1 MSIPFTIFTFTS
13 VFLLTRLV
21 SSQVLREQCL
31 GGTHGDNDEKTCTT
45 TTAAITQPIV
55 PPDCTL
61 VMAKSSL
68 DGFGIFTLMDRRRGS
83 PVVPGDIV
91 IQVPDIMNTV
101 GVEFF
106 QHNYWKSAYETGG
119 MNEGK
124 VVHSVT
130 PGVGMLTNSV
140 KGKSN
145 ILPYRVDRDDG
156 DCPRETCKAAGSFTQ
171 YHNYTWY
178 IHKDVV
184 AGQELLSPQT
194 EEWFQERSLWD
205 DDDNDHQDPPL
216 RSQEW
221 LRHHGTCLDN
231 LLPKSS
237 SISGRGAFASRFL
250 PKGSIVA
257 PVPVVPIF
265 DWEITLNT
273 IKVKESKQSETLEQQ
288 WQLLLN
294 YCFGHPQSSMVL
306 FPYSPIVNLINHHDT
321 PNVKLQWSVQQSNDS
336 WLRWRIPDLEDHAD
350 EPGLVLELVAL
361 RDLQPGDE
369 IVMDYGSDWKAA
381 WDNHHRATTAATPN
395 EPRKRSNGKKTTPM
409 YTPAHVMD
417 EVATKIRTS
426 AEQKEYPYPNNLRT
440 SCFYDYPDNK
450 NDTTTATNSDGGI
463 TTVPWNW
470 TRRVFDWTNLHPC
483 TILKRDETSSF
494 YTVQILR
501 NARQKGAYG
510 GNTQGDRVE
519 KKKSYHIV
527 SKVPRPAIRFT
538 DKVYTTDQHL
548 TDAFRHW
555 IGIPDE
561 IFPDAWRDERGS
573 DPSQ

>member
-1 MSIPFTIFTFTS
+1 MTTETRQSARTLMPFIVYALAGFL
-13 VFLLTRLV
+13 LLTRLV
-21 SSQVLREQCL
+21 SSQVLQDQCS
-31 GGTHGDNDEKTCTT
+31 GNNDHDKTTCTT
-45 TTAAITQPIV
+45 ATIRPIV
-55 PPDCTL
+55 PHDCSL

-68 DGFGIFTLMDRRRGS
+68 DGFGIFTLNDRRRAS
-83 PVVPGDIV
+83 PVLPGDIV
-91 IQVPDIMNTV
+91 IQIPDVMNTA
-101 GVEFF
+101 GVHFF
-106 QHNYWKSAYETGG
+106 KNNYWKSAYETGG

-140 KGKSN
+140 RGKSN

-171 YHNYTWY
+171 YHNYTWFF
-178 IHKDVV
+178 HKDLV

-205 DDDNDHQDPPL
+205 DDDNDHDDPPL

-231 LLPKSS
+231 IIPKSS
-237 SISGRGAFASRFL
+237 SISGRGAFAHRFL

-257 PVPVVPIF
+257 PVPVLPIF
-265 DWEITLNT
+265 DWEITLNM
-273 IKVKESKQSETLEQQ
+273 IKIKESKQRTSLEQQ

-294 YCFGHPQSSMVL
+294 YCYGHPQSSMLL

-321 PNVKLQWSVQQSNDS
+321 PNVKLQWSVQQSNNDS
-336 WLRWRIPDLEDHAD
+336 WLRWSIPDLEDHAD
-350 EPGLVLELVAL
+350 EPGLVMELVAL

-369 IVMDYGSDWKAA
+369 IVMDYGSEWKAA
-381 WDNHHRATTAATPN
+381 WDDHHHATTPN
-395 EPRKRSNGKKTTPM
+395 ETMKRSNGKTATPM

-426 AEQKEYPYPNNLRT
+426 AEQKEYPYPSNLRT
-440 SCFYDYPDNK
+440 SCFYEYPN
-450 NDTTTATNSDGGI
+450 NTTTATNSDGGI

-483 TILKRDETSSF
+483 TILKRDETSSY
-494 YTVQILR
+494 YTAQILR
-501 NARQKGAYG
+501 NGMPKAADG
-510 GNTQGDRVE
+510 GNPQDKTVE
-519 KKKSYHIV
+519 KQKSYHIV

-548 TDAFRHW
+548 AGAFRHR

-561 IFPDAWRDERGS
+561 IFPDVWRDEKGS
-573 DPSQ
+573 NASE